1 MEIKFVTRVS
11 LFIFLTLFSYDS
23 FSQSSKKLEPIDVF
37 SMEYVS
43 DPRISPDGKKILYV
57 RNFKDI
63 MTDKNYSNIWMINFD
78 GSNNTPIT
86 TGNQNDFSPVWS
98 NSGKMFSYKSNSDG
112 SLQLYLYRIFQTH
125 ITQSSTQKLTNLQSS
140 IGSVDWSSD
149 DKFLTFNSFVE
160 VSKNKFIEM
169 PKQPKGAKWNKP
181 PIEIDD
187 MNYRN
192 DGRGYKKQGNSQV
205 FTLPVEGGTPRQVTF
220 LDKDAGSPK
229 WLSNNEILFSAN
241 LHENS
246 DLEPNNSEIYLFKP

>member
-1 MEIKFVTRVS
+1 METKFVTRVS

-43 DPRISPDGKKILYV
+43 DPRISSDGKKILYV

-125 ITQSSTQKLTNLQSS
+125 IIQSSTQKLTNLQSS

-229 WLSNNEILFSAN
+229 WLSNNEILFSRC
-241 LHENS
+241 
-246 DLEPNNSEIYLFKP
+246 SEK